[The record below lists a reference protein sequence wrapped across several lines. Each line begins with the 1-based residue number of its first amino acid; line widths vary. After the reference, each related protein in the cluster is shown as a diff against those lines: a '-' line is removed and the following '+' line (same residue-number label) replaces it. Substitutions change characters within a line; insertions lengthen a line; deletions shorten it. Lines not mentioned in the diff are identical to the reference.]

1 MTVTRDRILAIDAAL
16 RPVGGVSLAEL
27 GAQLGMDARAA
38 QGLLDFMA
46 FRLGAPLLETGGRFR
61 YDPAFAGVYEL
72 PHLWLTASEVFDL
85 RVARDLVENAS
96 EVSASPNAAAAIAA
110 IDAALAEGGYTAEV
124 MRERFDIKP
133 FVDPV
138 RHPPAFER
146 AGQAVLARRCLRF
159 QYTHPVTGVV
169 TERTTQPHRLIFYRQ
184 LWFMLAWCTW
194 RNEMRAFHLANMTQL
209 EVQQD
214 CFPAMPEEE
223 LEEFFSQGYGKLLLP
238 SEKVARLRFAA
249 KAVHRIRHEMW
260 HKNQRIEPEPDGT
273 VIVEVPYVD
282 VGDILAEALR
292 YGPNV
297 EVIWPDE
304 LRERLRKRAL
314 AIAAMYPHAPQEA

>member
-1 MTVTRDRILAIDAAL
+1 
-16 RPVGGVSLAEL
+16 
-27 GAQLGMDARAA
+27 
-38 QGLLDFMA
+38 
-46 FRLGAPLLETGGRFR
+46 
-61 YDPAFAGVYEL
+61 
-72 PHLWLTASEVFDL
+72 
-85 RVARDLVENAS
+85 
-96 EVSASPNAAAAIAA
+96 
-110 IDAALAEGGYTAEV
+110 
-124 MRERFDIKP
+124 
-133 FVDPV
+133 
-138 RHPPAFER
+138 
-146 AGQAVLARRCLRF
+146 
-159 QYTHPVTGVV
+159 
-169 TERTTQPHRLIFYRQ
+169 
-184 LWFMLAWCTW
+184 
-194 RNEMRAFHLANMTQL
+194 MRAFHLANMTQL